1 MDSIWN
7 QLRFSLHNYLDF
19 VIFIGFVELSNKN
32 LEIMP
37 KSVGKIRNSIIL
49 SRKNKKESKN
59 A

>member
-1 MDSIWN
+1 
-7 QLRFSLHNYLDF
+7 LDF